1 MGDARAVILKGKD
14 FTGREKQMAMTVY
27 DGWDEIS
34 TVESTGSNPDSEKSV
49 VIYAETARNKQ
60 YGGLEPYLLI
70 SQVITKESWE
80 DFSEAELFPIER
92 IEYEDGACVGAY
104 GTTTIH
110 LKSGEVRKVNFEG
123 IEAGLSL

>member
-1 MGDARAVILKGKD
+1 MKFSEAMELLQQAAPD
-14 FTGREKQMAMTVY
+14 FVTEVTPLNANEAQEEFFAGGCSMAPNFVY
-27 DGWDEIS
+27 D
-34 TVESTGSNPDSEKSV
+34 ESTDYVAGK
-49 VIYAETARNKQ
+49 KQ
-60 YGGLEPYLLI
+60 IRALLN
-70 SQVITKESWE
+70 ELHRE